1 MEKTNNISVRQYG
14 VYEPFSILSYLFI
27 GVMETL
33 LLVYLFVKFEKTIL
47 IKLLAYVGRM
57 SLVLMCVH
65 APLIVI
71 FKKKLCSTC
80 NLNDSVVVLAALL
93 FAFVIAYFIQML
105 SHKINKP
112 IVSNILGV

>member
-1 MEKTNNISVRQYG
+1 M
-14 VYEPFSILSYLFI
+14 
-27 GVMETL
+27 
-33 LLVYLFVKFEKTIL
+33 KFEKTIL
-47 IKLLAYVGRM
+47 IKLLAYVGRRM